1 MATAVAAPDWA
12 DGAFAAMLEAGI
24 GMVAHV
30 PDAGLTTLIRRCAA
44 EPSIRLV
51 GLVNEA
57 EGPGLL
63 AGAWLGGVR
72 GSLLLQ
78 SSGIGNLV
86 NTLSLSVIGR
96 FPLVMIVTMRGEW
109 GEFNPWQVPMGQ
121 AGPAVLEA
129 MGARVWSLGQAE
141 ESRAMLLAAYR
152 LALESE
158 QIVAV
163 LVRQRLLGAKGF
175 EQERSDG
182 VPSSRSGSGT

>member
-1 MATAVAAPDWA
+1 MAEDIDTDWA
-12 DGAFAAMLEAGI
+12 DGAFAALQEAGI
-24 GMVAHV
+24 GMVGHV
-30 PDAGLTTLIRRCAA
+30 PDAGLMRLIGLCAA
-44 EPSIRLV
+44 APEIRLV

-72 GSLLLQ
+72 GTLLMQ

-86 NTLSLSVIGR
+86 NTLSSSVMGR

-121 AGPAVLEA
+121 AGTKVLEA
-129 MGARVWSLGQAE
+129 MGARVWSLEQADDA
-141 ESRAMLLAAYR
+141 RAMLAAAYR
-152 LALESE
+152 LAFESE

-163 LVRQRLLGAKGF
+163 LVRQRLLGAKTFG
-175 EQERSDG
+175 R
-182 VPSSRSGSGT
+182 